1 MKRSDHYSI
10 IAIFNIKEKSPG
22 HIREEIF
29 KLRDKDGLE
38 KFRQMTD
45 KNPNLRQC
53 FQRNENLEES
63 CDRWYKQIDKTMHQ
77 CFKKVR
83 LTGKPPKKTMD
94 YDIFKGMQDLKIL
107 KESKEVSN
115 DMLKPVLNLE
125 ITNLENLI
133 SSLQG
138 DKCKKIIFQDMGEL
152 VEDGAFSLNNA
163 WKLKKKLFPRC
174 SDSPFALNDKNGNLV
189 ADYDGILEL
198 MKEEF
203 VFRLRNREMKDE
215 YLELKE
221 LKEYLCQLRLRITKN
236 SDFQRWSMQQ
246 LTKAVA
252 KLKNNKCKDPHGH
265 INELYKNMGEDGMKS
280 LLDMLNQIKLEI
292 IIPSKLN
299 VSNVSTIYKGKGSMH
314 DVLNLRG
321 TFKLPTV
328 SYQIY

>member
-1 MKRSDHYSI
+1 M
-10 IAIFNIKEKSPG
+10 
-22 HIREEIF
+22 
-29 KLRDKDGLE
+29 
-38 KFRQMTD
+38 
-45 KNPNLRQC
+45 
-53 FQRNENLEES
+53 
-63 CDRWYKQIDKTMHQ
+63 
-77 CFKKVR
+77 
-83 LTGKPPKKTMD
+83 
-94 YDIFKGMQDLKIL
+94 
-107 KESKEVSN
+107 
-115 DMLKPVLNLE
+115 
-125 ITNLENLI
+125 
-133 SSLQG
+133 
-138 DKCKKIIFQDMGEL
+138 
-152 VEDGAFSLNNA
+152 
-163 WKLKKKLFPRC
+163 
-174 SDSPFALNDKNGNLV
+174 
-189 ADYDGILEL
+189 
-198 MKEEF
+198 
-203 VFRLRNREMKDE
+203 FRLRNREMKDE

-246 LTKAVA
+246 LTQAVA